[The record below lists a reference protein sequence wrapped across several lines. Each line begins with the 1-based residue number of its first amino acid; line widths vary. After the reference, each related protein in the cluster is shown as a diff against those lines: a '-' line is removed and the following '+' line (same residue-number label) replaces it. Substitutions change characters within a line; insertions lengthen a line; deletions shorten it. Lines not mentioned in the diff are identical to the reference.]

1 LINQPLSAS
10 RSWLI
15 VLGLG
20 LGPAVSNGFARFA
33 YGLILP
39 SMQQDLAWSYT
50 AAGWMNT
57 ANAIGY
63 LVGAL
68 LALRYIG
75 LIGAGR
81 IFCAGMVLT
90 TISLLASGLTSDLSA
105 LTAMRVLAG
114 IGSAP
119 VFIAGGVLASALFRE
134 DPSRNALAIA
144 VYFGGGGI
152 GMLLTGIVIP
162 LWLEAYGAHAWP
174 ATWLMLGIASAL
186 TLLPAVWAV
195 RALPAQ
201 SSPAGGETSHRL
213 NIRPMLPALFSYF
226 MFGVGYFVYMTFLV
240 AWMRADG
247 RGVELI
253 VATWSMLS
261 LMVMLSP
268 FAWRSVLAR
277 STGGGAVALT
287 LACTGIGTLL
297 PLLVAG
303 APGMLISAALFGIA
317 FFMVPTSVTNFS
329 KKNFP
334 QAQWG
339 AAVSLFT
346 TVFAVG
352 QMIGPGAAGL
362 AADLTNSLAPG
373 FLGAGA
379 VLLVGAGAALTQRA
393 VSH

>member
-1 LINQPLSAS
+1 MSPAPSAA
-10 RSWLI
+10 RTWLI

-39 SMQQDLAWSYT
+39 SMQQDLAWNYT

-68 LALRYIG
+68 LALRYISR
-75 LIGAGR
+75 IGAGR
-81 IFCAGMVLT
+81 VFFGGMVITAL
-90 TISLLASGLTSDLSA
+90 SLLASGLTSDLSV
-105 LTAMRVLAG
+105 LTVLRVFAG

-119 VFIAGGVLASALFRE
+119 TFIAGGVLASALFRE
-134 DPSRNALAIA
+134 DQSRNALAIA

-162 LWLEAYGAHAWP
+162 VWLETYGAQSWP
-174 ATWLMLGIASAL
+174 ATWLMLGIASTM
-186 TLLPAVWAV
+186 TLFPAIWAV
-195 RALPAQ
+195 RAMPAQ
-201 SSPAGGETSHRL
+201 PSDAGPASTDKL
-213 NIRPMLPALFSYF
+213 DIRPMLPALFSYF

-277 STGGGAVALT
+277 SEGGGAVALT
-287 LACTGIGTLL
+287 LACTGLGTLL

-362 AADLTNSLAPG
+362 AADLTNSLTPG
-373 FLGAGA
+373 FLGAGG
-379 VLLVGAGAALTQRA
+379 VLLVGAIAALTQRA
-393 VSH
+393 VQR